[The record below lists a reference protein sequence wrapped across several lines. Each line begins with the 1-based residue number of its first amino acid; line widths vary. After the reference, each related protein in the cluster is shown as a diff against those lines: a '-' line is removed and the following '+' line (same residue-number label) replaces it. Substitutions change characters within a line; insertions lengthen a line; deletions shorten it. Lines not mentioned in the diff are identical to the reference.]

1 MGCNKSV
8 PEEIVRQQSM
18 PEDFHISSLA
28 KQRSNRVIT
37 KAVGSINDHFK
48 IQKVIGTN
56 NLGTWLYAQD
66 IQSGNF
72 RAIREVNKSLAKKGS
87 NLFAE
92 LEALT
97 LMDHPNIVKVYQTIE
112 TQKNYYIVFEYLEGG
127 TLKSKIRRPGDEMM
141 VSKYIHEVIGAIKY
155 VNILGYIH
163 CDLSPEHIMFNNSDK
178 EVVPKLLHFSYA
190 QKIYDVQYPGI
201 KNLSYLYMSPEIIK
215 KNFNEKT
222 DMWSIGVIAYEL
234 LVGKHP
240 YTSKEKHEILREIY
254 KGELD
259 FENPN
264 FTSLSFSAQDF
275 IKKLLQVN
283 PEERISAKDAL
294 NHPWL
299 SLATKEFYMTYEA
312 LIKLKNFKIH
322 GNVCREILK
331 EINSKID
338 FKEHDIIALFKELDT
353 DSDGTVYKDEIV
365 KAFSQV
371 GVDASHEVD
380 KIMANIDIDSS
391 GSLDFTEI
399 KIALIEWE
407 KELTKKNLAKVFK
420 TDEGNITIE
429 SLKQKFNVVLPH
441 EWNEFYKKV
450 QMTNNQVNLKNLK
463 HYLKSNI
470 G

>member
-1 MGCNKSV
+1 MPIKYYNLMGCNKSV
-8 PEEIVRQQSM
+8 PEEIFHSQSS
-18 PEDFHISSLA
+18 PETIQKSSLI

-48 IQKVIGTN
+48 ILKVIGTN

-66 IQSGNF
+66 VQSGNF
-72 RAIREVNKSLAKKGS
+72 RAIREVNKSLAKSGS
-87 NLFAE
+87 NLFSE

-127 TLKSKIRRPGDEMM
+127 TLKSKIRRTGDEMM
-141 VSKYIHEVIGAIKY
+141 ASKYIHEIIGAIKY
-155 VNILGYIH
+155 INILGYIH

-178 EVVPKLLHFSYA
+178 EIVPKIVHFSYA

-222 DMWSIGVIAYEL
+222 DMWSIGVILYEL

-240 YTSKEKHEILREIY
+240 YSSKEKHEILNEIY

-275 IKKLLQVN
+275 IKKLLQIS

-299 SLATKEFYMTYEA
+299 GLAAKDVYMTYEA
-312 LIKLKNFKIH
+312 LMKLKNFKVIP
-322 GNVCREILK
+322 I
-331 EINSKID
+331 
-338 FKEHDIIALFKELDT
+338 
-353 DSDGTVYKDEIV
+353 
-365 KAFSQV
+365 
-371 GVDASHEVD
+371 
-380 KIMANIDIDSS
+380 
-391 GSLDFTEI
+391 
-399 KIALIEWE
+399 
-407 KELTKKNLAKVFK
+407 
-420 TDEGNITIE
+420 
-429 SLKQKFNVVLPH
+429 
-441 EWNEFYKKV
+441 
-450 QMTNNQVNLKNLK
+450 
-463 HYLKSNI
+463 
-470 G
+470 